1 MIYLYIMKNFEQ
13 KIAELYPPLKPRQS
27 SYSELSVAVVLAPS
41 FTITP
46 LAGFLD
52 VLRLAADEA
61 DFSRQIFCQWT
72 ILGEQKGQKIS
83 SSCGIELPVWEI
95 YDDPQS
101 YHYIIIVGGRLPHSF
116 QLSQAGYDFIA
127 KAHQQKVKIIALC
140 VGSFLLAKLG
150 LLDYKNC
157 AVGFGHEREMNIL
170 FPKVKTYTDRLYME
184 DGNMITCP
192 GGVAAIDLAN
202 ELVTHHCGK
211 ARSIKTM
218 RSMLIEHNRK
228 PAEIPSLHYKHA
240 EQFGDW
246 QTRRAIQYMENHLG
260 QPIAIEVL
268 AEQLG
273 VNQVALT
280 QSFKQFLNITPIQFW
295 KRIRLEHAQW
305 LLLNTNKL
313 IATISDECGFFDAAH
328 FSKSYKQC
336 FGVSPKQ
343 TRQTNQSVLT
353 VTAQHVREKMIEHKK
368 ITRFYNHDGSEEY

>member
-1 MIYLYIMKNFEQ
+1 MKSFEQ
-13 KIAELYPPLKPRQS
+13 KINELYPPLEPNQS

-46 LAGFLD
+46 IAGFLD

-72 ILGEQKGQKIS
+72 ILGEQKGQKVMS
-83 SSCGIELPVWEI
+83 SSGVELTTWQT
-95 YDDPQS
+95 YDEPDN
-101 YHYIIIVGGRLPHSF
+101 YHYVIVVGGRLPYSF
-116 QLSQAGYDFIA
+116 ELSQAGYDFIA
-127 KAHQQKVKIIALC
+127 KTYQKKVKIIALC

-150 LLDYKNC
+150 LLDYRQC

-184 DGNMITCP
+184 DGNIITCP
-192 GGVAAIDLAN
+192 GGVSAIDLAN
-202 ELVTHHCGK
+202 ELITHHCGK

-218 RSMLIEHNRK
+218 RSMLVGHNRK
-228 PAEIPSLHYKHA
+228 PAEIPSLHYEHA

-260 QPIAIEVL
+260 EPMSIESL
-268 AEQLG
+268 AKEIG
-273 VNQVALT
+273 INQTSLT
-280 QSFKQFLNITPIQFW
+280 QSFKQFLNITPMQFW
-295 KRIRLEHAQW
+295 KRIRMEHAQW

-343 TRQTNQSVLT
+343 TRQVNKRILKVSAEYLSDT
-353 VTAQHVREKMIEHKK
+353 VTEHKK
-368 ITRFYNHDGSEEY
+368 ITRFYNHNGIEDI

>member
-1 MIYLYIMKNFEQ
+1 MKTFKQ
-13 KIAELYPPLKPRQS
+13 KIDQLYPPLPNS
-27 SYSELSVAVVLAPS
+27 ESNYSELSVAVVLAPS

-72 ILGEQKGQKIS
+72 ILGEEKGQKVRS
-83 SSCGIELPVWEI
+83 SSGVELEVWQPFNDPV
-95 YDDPQS
+95 Q
-101 YHYIIIVGGRLPHSF
+101 YHYIIVVGGQLPQSF
-116 QLSQAGYDFIA
+116 QLSQAGYDFIH
-127 KAHQQKVKIIALC
+127 KAHRQKVKIIALC

-150 LLDYKNC
+150 LLNYKQC

-184 DGNMITCP
+184 DSNIITCP
-192 GGVAAIDLAN
+192 GGVSAIDLAN

-218 RSMLIEHNRK
+218 RSMLVGHNRK
-228 PAEIPSLHYKHA
+228 PAEIPSLHYEHV
-240 EQFGDW
+240 EEFGDW
-246 QTRRAIQYMENHLG
+246 QTRRAIQYMESHLG
-260 QPIAIEVL
+260 EPISIESL
-268 AEQLG
+268 AREIG
-273 VNQVALT
+273 INQSSLT

-295 KRIRLEHAQW
+295 KRIRMEHAQW

-313 IATISDECGFFDAAH
+313 IATISDECGYFDAAH

-343 TRQTNQSVLT
+343 TRQMNKRVLK
-353 VTAQHVREKMIEHKK
+353 VTPEHVIDKMVEHKK
-368 ITRFYNHDGSEEY
+368 ITRFYNDDGTEEF